1 MDGKEPVPSERR
13 FVPAAYVIISTADTG
28 RARKLVALAMGLRRI
43 LRIRIG
49 GDEVAYELWLDK
61 LQYGVLTVFPPIVN
75 DQRDVIKVQLDGT
88 MDVTTAHCAFR
99 AFTSREQAI
108 RFFQRHDGT
117 LEHVDD
123 ATRGE
128 ILIKI

>member
-75 DQRDVIKVQLDGT
+75 DQRDVIK
-88 MDVTTAHCAFR
+88 
-99 AFTSREQAI
+99 
-108 RFFQRHDGT
+108 FQRHDGT